1 MRKQH
6 AAWSSIPRLIALTVS
21 LLATLCEPSIAVA
34 EEPAQTPSDASP
46 TRIALLVGAQ
56 GYPNLPE
63 SERLQGCVN
72 DVRVVKQLLLDRFGF
87 RDDDIVELIEKEATA
102 EAIRNAFKKL
112 IERVEQLPD
121 GATRA
126 QVLYY
131 FSGHGSFV
139 PDQEVGHSDRDEAD
153 GVDETQVPFD
163 AKTQGGEED
172 IRDDELYQLANSVC
186 MNNKARFFAVL
197 DCCHS
202 GSGARGVTKV
212 RGFQRSLGSLPLAVG
227 EERQVPQKL
236 LPHGAVI
243 LSACRAGETTPEYE
257 EEDGRVHG
265 LMTRFLVQVLE
276 ETPSLSNLSYT
287 MLRDEIQSHY
297 FKAGIAQR
305 PHPELEWKGTVIQE
319 SILGVGRAA
328 DRRACWQAEP
338 VTDDSGIVRLKAGS
352 FHGLTVGSL
361 YELYKD
367 RKDIDWNDGTRKTG
381 TSRASLGW
389 LRIENV
395 SAASAKA
402 RFSTWTEE
410 DRSANVEDVLKR
422 RFDGLLN
429 PDFAGGYAV
438 ERYHDHGDFA
448 LRLWVVQAIDE
459 HRDGAPFA
467 PSDHRV
473 PEAVRRPLETLSK
486 ANESKWLSWV
496 DGDTPCDFV
505 LRIDGQYAALFPAG
519 GRSHLAVREKRVRDT
534 DVPESLRGGWGPI
547 DLKRSADAA
556 AKLEEYLR
564 KIARARNLLRLA
576 ETQRKNRDSSIQV
589 ALELHSAQLIGLDE
603 VTGEYA
609 EKKIG
614 SELGPNN
621 KGTVVTTL
629 DKTHAV
635 RLLNKEVSQKPV
647 YVTILYVD
655 PDMEIAALLPQ
666 QTRLGDYVVDEQET
680 EPGKSRD
687 AVFITGTP
695 VGPQYVVALATFEPN
710 NFYMLEQEALDRVKG
725 RPTWNSGSSLDE
737 LLLHTSCF
745 PGMKGPTLTYQKKL
759 FDDSWSAAVLS
770 WELQP

>member
-1 MRKQH
+1 MRKH
-6 AAWSSIPRLIALTVS
+6 LAVWSSIPQLAAQTVF
-21 LLATLCEPSIAVA
+21 LLATLYVPSIAVS
-34 EEPAQTPSDASP
+34 EEPAQTPSEAAP
-46 TRIALLVGAQ
+46 TLIALLVGVQ

-87 RDDDIVELIEKEATA
+87 RDDDIVELVEAQATA
-102 EAIRNAFKKL
+102 EAIRGGFKKL
-112 IERVEQLPD
+112 IERVEQLPE
-121 GATRA
+121 GGPRA

-139 PDQEVGHSDRDEAD
+139 PDQEVGHPDCDEAD
-153 GVDETQVPFD
+153 GVDETQVTFD
-163 AKTQGGEED
+163 AKRQKGKED
-172 IRDDELYQLANSVC
+172 IRDDELHQLANAVC
-186 MNNKARFFAVL
+186 MNDKARFLAVL

-202 GSGARGVTKV
+202 GSGARGVTKTK
-212 RGFQRSLGSLPLAVG
+212 GLQRNLGSLPVG
-227 EERQVPQKL
+227 ASGRRQIVQKI
-236 LPHGAVI
+236 LPPGAVI

-338 VTDDSGIVRLKAGS
+338 VTDDPGIVRLKAGS
-352 FHGLTVGSL
+352 FHGVTVGSL
-361 YELYKD
+361 HELYKD
-367 RKDIDWNDGTRKTG
+367 QKDIDWNDGTREKE
-381 TSRASLGW
+381 SSQASLGW
-389 LRIENV
+389 LRIEDV

-402 RFSTWTEE
+402 RFSARKGD
-410 DRSANVEDVLKR
+410 DRSANVQEVQKR
-422 RFDGLLN
+422 DFDDLLA

-519 GRSHLAVREKRVRDT
+519 GRSHVAVREKRVRDT

-547 DLKRSADAA
+547 DLKRTADAA

-576 ETQRKNRDSSIQV
+576 ETQRRNNGSSIQV
-589 ALELHSAQLIGLDE
+589 ALELHSARLIGLNE
-603 VTGEYA
+603 ITGEY
-609 EKKIG
+609 EQK
-614 SELGPNN
+614 ELGAEVGPNE
-621 KGTVVTTL
+621 KGTVVTSL
-629 DKTHAV
+629 DKPFAIRV
-635 RLLNKEVSQKPV
+635 LNKETSQKPV

-666 QTRLGDYVVDEQET
+666 QTRFGDYVVDEQEIG
-680 EPGKSRD
+680 PGKSCD
-687 AVFITGTP
+687 TVFITGEP
-695 VGPQYVVALATFEPN
+695 MGPQYVVALATPEPN
-710 NFYMLEQEALDRVKG
+710 NFYMLEQEPLERVKG
-725 RPTWNSGSSLDE
+725 LPTWNSGSSLDE
-737 LLLHTSCF
+737 LLLNTSCF
-745 PGMKGPTLTYQKKL
+745 PGMKGRKRPHQRRL

-770 WELQP
+770 WELRP